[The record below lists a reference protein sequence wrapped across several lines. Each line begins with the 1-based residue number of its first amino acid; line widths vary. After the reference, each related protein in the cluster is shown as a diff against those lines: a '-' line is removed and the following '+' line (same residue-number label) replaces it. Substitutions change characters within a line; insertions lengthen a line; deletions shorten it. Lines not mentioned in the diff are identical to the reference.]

1 MNKVRALIT
10 ILPLIS
16 IIIAVEYFPNPE
28 KPSHLFFVIIV
39 FQISLC
45 FSFFMDSYLAQLQKA
60 EELDKKGKLIRVYF
74 LNKKRFIISLIT
86 SSMISIIVSIV
97 SYTISLNYIFDFFIE
112 DNLLSLE
119 SIISNLFILLFLYL
133 CKSFANL
140 IYNYLK

>member
-1 MNKVRALIT
+1 
-10 ILPLIS
+10 
-16 IIIAVEYFPNPE
+16 
-28 KPSHLFFVIIV
+28 
-39 FQISLC
+39 
-45 FSFFMDSYLAQLQKA
+45 MDSYLAQLQKA